1 MTQGLLVIAA
11 VLVALGHWAGLLP
24 TAEEMVPAG
33 LAIFIVS
40 HLLFGLSVRV
50 QVQPTAGDRIVLP
63 NLVLGSVAMLLA
75 ILPRLFWPTVE
86 WVQTAAL
93 IVSFVLLGV
102 MWVKMIRRHRA
113 MRQNRGPLDNSRP

>member
-11 VLVALGHWAGLLP
+11 VVVALGHWAGFLP
-24 TAEEMVPAG
+24 TANEMVPAG
-33 LAIFIVS
+33 LAVFILS
-40 HLLFGLSVRV
+40 RLLFGLRVRA
-50 QVQPTAGDRIVLP
+50 QVQPTAGNRIVLP

-75 ILPRLFWPTVE
+75 VLPRLFWPTVE

-102 MWVKMIRRHRA
+102 MWVGLIRRR
-113 MRQNRGPLDNSRP
+113 RQFQTLRDKKGQP